1 MYELSF
7 REAIIEA
14 IEEQMVKDPSV
25 FMIGENIGKA
35 GGVYQHTK
43 GLFDK
48 FGKKRIIDMPI
59 SESGFV
65 GAAIGAAITGTRPIV
80 DIMFSDFLPLIMDQ
94 LVNHGAKMRYMY
106 GGKASVPLVV
116 RTFCGAGTSLSC
128 SHSQSFESW
137 FMHCPGLK
145 VVMPSNS
152 ADAKGLM
159 NTAIMDDDPVLFIE
173 HRLLYS
179 IKGSVPEGEYFIPF
193 GQGDIKREG
202 KDVTVVA
209 LAMMVNHAMEA
220 AKDLSKEG
228 IEIEIIDPRTLNP
241 LDVDIIIDSIKKTNR
256 LVIVHEAPQT
266 CGFGAEI
273 AAIASQKAFGY
284 LDAPIERIC
293 PPDIPVPFSP
303 VLEKSYM
310 IGKEDIV
317 QTIKKLLK

>member
-1 MYELSF
+1 
-7 REAIIEA
+7 
-14 IEEQMVKDPSV
+14 
-25 FMIGENIGKA
+25 
-35 GGVYQHTK
+35 
-43 GLFDK
+43 
-48 FGKKRIIDMPI
+48 
-59 SESGFV
+59 
-65 GAAIGAAITGTRPIV
+65 
-80 DIMFSDFLPLIMDQ
+80 
-94 LVNHGAKMRYMY
+94 MRYMY
-106 GGKASVPLVV
+106 GGKASVPLVI

-145 VVMPSNS
+145 IVMPSNS

-179 IKGSVPEGEYFIPF
+179 IKGRVPEGENFIPF

-209 LAMMVNHAMEA
+209 IAMMVNHAMEA

-241 LDVDIIIDSIKKTNR
+241 LDVDIIIDSVKKTNR

-266 CGFGAEI
+266 CGVGAEI
-273 AAIASQKAFGY
+273 AAIASNKAFGY
-284 LDAPIERIC
+284 LDAPVERVC

-310 IGKEDIV
+310 VGKEDIV
-317 QTIKKLLK
+317 QTVKKLLR